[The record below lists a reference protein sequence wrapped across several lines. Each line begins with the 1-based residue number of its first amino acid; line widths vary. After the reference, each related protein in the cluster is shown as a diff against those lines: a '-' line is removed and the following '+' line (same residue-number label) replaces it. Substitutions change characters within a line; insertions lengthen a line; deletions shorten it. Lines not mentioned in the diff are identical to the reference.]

1 MLVLLMTA
9 ATGAWARGG
18 NTHRITATISGLG
31 PDQSGTLDVSLPYQ
45 PTLGEIYQTIT
56 GSSPA
61 GPLSLENA
69 IVTSGNN
76 VVTLGELNGWNT
88 QVSVTAEGAAVVNME
103 VTMVTLSLGA
113 TITISVT
120 PIYTVS
126 LKSGT
131 KDAAKWTATVGSSTT
146 AQTLPVGGLSEDDA
160 VTLNYTGRLRV
171 KKVTATTDAKP
182 VSLDTPLTLKA
193 TSDGTI
199 VVSNP
204 KDGMQYSKNGATK
217 TSDGIAE
224 ISVQK
229 GDKVAFYGNGTSI
242 TSYNGTKITGGTATV
257 RVYGNIM
264 SLVDEE
270 GFATA
275 TTLTGNY
282 AFFSLFQDNTMLTD
296 ASGLLL
302 PATTLIKECY
312 RKMFDGCNK
321 LTTAP
326 NLPAPEMQLSCYR
339 EMFKGCIEL
348 TTPPVISAESLAN
361 YCYQEMFSG
370 CTKLTAT
377 PALNITTLAQGCYKL
392 MFQGCT
398 SLTTIPAELP
408 ATTMLIESYSGMFQG
423 CTSLTT
429 APQLKATTLA
439 DYCYNSMFQ
448 DCIGLTTAPTL
459 GVTSLADYCYK
470 SMFQGCTSL
479 TTAPQLN
486 AEAMEYQ
493 CYQSMF
499 QGCTS
504 LTATPALNAMTL
516 DSNCYNS
523 MFSGCTSLTTV
534 PAQLPAT
541 ELKASCYASM
551 FQGCTS
557 LTTAPELPAT
567 GLRNSCYESMFKDC
581 SSLNAVTCLATSLN
595 VLSCTTD
602 WLSGV
607 AASGTFTKA
616 ANADWSSK
624 TGTNGIPSGWTVV
637 DAQ

>member
-18 NTHRITATISGLG
+18 NTHRITATAGYA
-31 PDQSGTLDVSLPYQ
+31 PYVQSATMDVALPFESTCKTLFEAIAKSA
-45 PTLGEIYQTIT
+45 IF
-56 GSSPA
+56 GSIKEA
-61 GPLSLENA
+61 K
-69 IVTSGNN
+69 VQSGNN
-76 VVTLGELNGWNT
+76 ITIEPSDDNNGWDT
-88 QVSVTAEGAAVVNME
+88 KVYVSAEGNAVVSLSIDAGGLIA
-103 VTMVTLSLGA
+103 TMD
-113 TITISVT
+113 INISVE
-120 PIYTVS
+120 PLPFYVA

-131 KDAAKWTATVGSSTT
+131 KDAAKWTATVGTSTT
-146 AQTLPVGGLSEDDA
+146 TLPVGGLSEDDA
-160 VTLNYTGRLRV
+160 VTLNYSGRLRV

-229 GDKVAFYGNGTSI
+229 GDKVAFYGNGTSV

-257 RVYGNIM
+257 KVYGNIM

-270 GFATA
+270 DFATA

-429 APQLKATTLA
+429 APQL
-439 DYCYNSMFQ
+439 
-448 DCIGLTTAPTL
+448 
-459 GVTSLADYCYK
+459 
-470 SMFQGCTSL
+470 
-479 TTAPQLN
+479 N

-581 SSLNAVTCLATSLN
+581 SSLNAVTCLATIGLN

>member
-9 ATGAWARGG
+9 ATGAWAQS
-18 NTHRITATISGLG
+18 THRIMATAGYA
-31 PDQSGTLDVSLPYQ
+31 PHVQSATMDVTLPFESTCK
-45 PTLGEIYQTIT
+45 TLFEAIAKSAIF
-56 GSSPA
+56 GSIKEA
-61 GPLSLENA
+61 KVE
-69 IVTSGNN
+69 SGNN
-76 VVTLGELNGWNT
+76 ITIDPSDDNNGWDT
-88 QVSVTAEGAAVVNME
+88 KVYVSAEGNAVVSLSIDAGGLIA
-103 VTMVTLSLGA
+103 TMNININVETLPFYVA
-113 TITISVT
+113 
-120 PIYTVS
+120 

-131 KDAAKWTATVGSSTT
+131 KDAAKWTATVGTSTT
-146 AQTLPVGGLSEDDA
+146 AQALPVGGLSEDDA
-160 VTLNYTGRLRV
+160 VTLNYSGRLRV

-229 GDKVAFYGNGTSI
+229 GDKVAFYGNGTSV

-257 RVYGNIM
+257 KVYGNIM

-459 GVTSLADYCYK
+459 GVTPLADYCNK
-470 SMFQGCTSL
+470 SMFQ
-479 TTAPQLN
+479 
-486 AEAMEYQ
+486 
-493 CYQSMF
+493 
-499 QGCTS
+499 
-504 LTATPALNAMTL
+504 
-516 DSNCYNS
+516 
-523 MFSGCTSLTTV
+523 GCTSLTTV

-581 SSLNAVTCLATSLN
+581 SSLNAVTCLATTGLN

-624 TGTNGIPSGWTVV
+624 TGNNGIPSGWTVQN
-637 DAQ
+637 AQ